1 LKKITATQFK
11 KFVKVD
17 PAWASHLTEDVEI
30 AECCDLSGSKITHLS
45 KHLYFTGSAKDSPW
59 CAEFSYCESLKV
71 ATGNFSGSVCFDGS
85 GIVKIKDLNIEPSNG
100 YEASFEYCKKLR
112 VATGSFP
119 GFVNFYRSGV
129 RAINRLSVSESNNMG
144 LAASFLGC
152 TELETAT
159 GTYAGSVDFSSS
171 GIKEIKKLSITGTE
185 KAHYSAK
192 FCHCKNLE
200 VATGNYPSP
209 VSFRNSGINRIA
221 DLHIANAAQ
230 NNEAA
235 CFENCKNLKIAT
247 GTFPGFVDFSESGV
261 EAIKDLHITDG
272 LKNGKRANFQGCKNL
287 KVDSARY
294 PNYVFRGKSER
305 RKREETARGLLEKL
319 QAPRKKY
326 LGWLRKLGIT
336 RVYYRYDE
344 AYGSD
349 PCSLF
354 KGETEINLE
363 SKINDSKL
371 CELNSELEMFFLKYT
386 TILYDGWT
394 HLSGTC
400 GEVTWNLENDKMT
413 IWHCWVGQNEDDYNE
428 DRSEMVV

>member
-1 LKKITATQFK
+1 MEKITAKQFK
-11 KFVKVD
+11 KFVKGD

-30 AECCDLSGSKITHLS
+30 IGICKLFESKITHLS
-45 KHLYFTGSAKDSPW
+45 KHLHFTGDRENDPW
-59 CAEFSYCESLKV
+59 CAEFRSCKELKV
-71 ATGNFSGSVCFDGS
+71 ATGNFTGSVYFGFS
-85 GIVKIKDLNIEPSNG
+85 GIEEIKDLNIKDSDG
-100 YEASFEYCKKLR
+100 YAASFEDCSELKI
-112 VATGSFP
+112 ATGTFP
-119 GFVNFYRSGV
+119 GFVDFRHTGV
-129 RAINRLSVSESNNMG
+129 IAIKHLIVLESDSYESR
-144 LAASFLGC
+144 AASFVGC
-152 TELETAT
+152 HQLKIAT
-159 GTYAGSVDFSSS
+159 GNYPGSVDFSSS

-319 QAPRKKY
+319 VAPRKELLLKLRE
-326 LGWLRKLGIT
+326 LGFT
-336 RVYYRYDE
+336 RVLMEHSESTGEDR
-344 AYGSD
+344 SF
-349 PCSLF
+349 F
-354 KGETEINLE
+354 KGETEIDYSDLLKIKVPFDFWDAPESLTDEFLRAIYPGLFGWEGSCGSAEWDLE
-363 SKINDSKL
+363 K
-371 CELNSELEMFFLKYT
+371 
-386 TILYDGWT
+386 
-394 HLSGTC
+394 
-400 GEVTWNLENDKMT
+400 DKMT
-413 IWHCWVGQNEDDYNE
+413 LMHFWGSENEDWYENE
-428 DRSEMVV
+428 SVTVL